1 MRRIE
6 LQNLSLRNFKG
17 TRTFDLDLAGESASV
32 FGANEAGKTTLAD
45 AFTWLLFGVD
55 SDGRKQF
62 DIKTLD
68 AAGRSQPGV
77 EHTVEGTLSIDGEL
91 VTLQRTFREQWTR
104 KRGSAESEMTGHTTD
119 LHIDGVPVKLSEFTE
134 RVTDILDEDTWR
146 LISDPNAF
154 PRLPWQKRRE
164 ILLAVVGDITDD
176 DVINSDPT
184 LADLPGILGKRS
196 IEEHR
201 KVVMARRSE
210 INKELTTLPARID
223 VVHQGKPTLPAST
236 QVELQAVIDDLQA
249 KRVDIE
255 EERSRIKS
263 GGETAELQRQL
274 AEVKTSLLVVEQR
287 VRAGVDA
294 KARKVL
300 DDITALQQQEDTQ
313 RTKARRLS
321 QEKQD
326 AEARIQSLDRR
337 LSELR
342 DEFQQIASMQAPEH
356 TVDTCSACGQNLPQE
371 QVQAAHEKALAQF
384 NENRAANLERNQ
396 SEGRQHKEQ
405 RDALTARLAE
415 LEPELQ
421 AATAKADETAARI
434 EALHEEVA
442 QLRAGTPDATLDQEH
457 QKLTAQAEELT
468 ARINSLQD
476 DSATALASVQER
488 LTEVDAELTELRGM
502 LALFTQN
509 ARADERIAELEAQE
523 KHVNQEFEQ
532 LERQLFLMDEFVRTK
547 VALLESKVASN
558 FELVNFRLFR
568 QLVNGGIE
576 PCADMTVNGV
586 PFESLNRA
594 AQVQAGIDVI
604 KTLQRHHGV
613 STPVWVDGR
622 ESVTQ
627 LPEIDAQV
635 ISLIVNPADRNLRV
649 ELHSQEVTA

>member
-6 LQNLSLRNFKG
+6 LQSLSLRNFKG

-77 EHTVEGTLSIDGEL
+77 EHTVEGTLSVDGEL

-164 ILLAVVGDITDD
+164 ILLSVVGDITDD

-184 LADLPGILGKRS
+184 LADLPGILGKRTLD
-196 IEEHR
+196 EHR
-201 KVVMARRSE
+201 KVVAARRTE

-223 VVHQGKPTLPAST
+223 EVHQGKPTLPASSE
-236 QVELQAVIDDLQA
+236 VELQAVIDDLQA
-249 KRVDIE
+249 KRVYIQ

-263 GGETAELQRQL
+263 GSETAELQRQL
-274 AEVKTSLLVVEQR
+274 AEVKTRILDVERR
-287 VRAGVDA
+287 VRADVDA
-294 KARKVL
+294 EVAVEREKLVALDVADDQAGSAVRNARA
-300 DDITALQQQEDTQ
+300 ALQAEEDAI
-313 RTKARRLS
+313 KRL
-321 QEKQD
+321 D
-326 AEARIQSLDRR
+326 AQLAALREEHARIVAQ
-337 LSELR
+337 
-342 DEFQQIASMQAPEH
+342 AAPEH
-356 TVDTCSACGQNLPQE
+356 TAESCSACGQALPAE
-371 QVQAAHEKALAQF
+371 QVQAAHEKALAAF
-384 NENRAANLERNQ
+384 NQRRAAALEENQ
-396 SEGRQHKEQ
+396 AQGKRLKADRDGSEARLPALRATLEQ
-405 RDALTARLAE
+405 AEAAAAAAGEALTAQHQHIR
-415 LEPELQ
+415 ELQ
-421 AATAKADETAARI
+421 AS
-434 EALHEEVA
+434 
-442 QLRAGTPDATLDQEH
+442 TPDATKDAEH
-457 QKLTAQAEELT
+457 QKLTEQVAALT
-468 ARINSLQD
+468 GRLEQVRTNSHAALQE
-476 DSATALASVQER
+476 TADRLA
-488 LTEVDAELTELRGM
+488 EVDAELTELRGM

-509 ARADERIAELEAQE
+509 ARADERIAELEEQE
-523 KHVNQEFEQ
+523 KHLNQEFEQ

-635 ISLIVNPADRNLRV
+635 ISLIVNPADRTLRV
-649 ELHSQEVTA
+649 ELHTKEVTA

>member
-1 MRRIE
+1 MHRIE
-6 LQNLSLRNFKG
+6 LQSLSLRNFKG

-77 EHTVEGTLSIDGEL
+77 EHTVEGTLSVDGEL

-164 ILLAVVGDITDD
+164 ILLSVVGDITDD

-201 KVVMARRSE
+201 KVVLARRSE
-210 INKELTTLPARID
+210 INKELQTLPARID
-223 VVHQGKPTLPAST
+223 EVIQGKPDLPAST
-236 QVELQAVIDDLQA
+236 REELQAVINDLQV
-249 KRVDIE
+249 KRSE
-255 EERSRIKS
+255 AEAERSRIQS

-274 AEVKTSLLVVEQR
+274 AEVKTSILDVERR
-287 VRAGVDA
+287 VRSGVDELVA
-294 KARKVL
+294 AERQKLVALDVADDQAGAAVRNARN
-300 DDITALQQQEDTQ
+300 ALQAEEDSIK
-313 RTKARRLS
+313 RLDARLADLR
-321 QEKQD
+321 
-326 AEARIQSLDRR
+326 AEHARIVAQ
-337 LSELR
+337 
-342 DEFQQIASMQAPEH
+342 AAPEH
-356 TVDTCSACGQNLPQE
+356 SESTCSACGQNLPPE
-371 QVQAAHEKALAQF
+371 QVQEAHDKALAAF
-384 NENRAANLERNQ
+384 NQRRAAALEENQ
-396 SEGRQHKEQ
+396 AQGKHLKAERDGSEARLPALRAALEQ
-405 RDALTARLAE
+405 AEAALQAAGDALTAQHQKVR
-415 LEPELQ
+415 ELQ
-421 AATAKADETAARI
+421 AS
-434 EALHEEVA
+434 
-442 QLRAGTPDATLDQEH
+442 TPDATQDAEH
-457 QKLTAQAEELT
+457 QMLTAQVATLT
-468 ARINSLQD
+468 GKLEQVRTDSQAALQEV
-476 DSATALASVQER
+476 TTRLA
-488 LTEVDAELTELRGM
+488 EVDAELTELRSL
-502 LALFTQN
+502 LALFDQHDRAT
-509 ARADERIAELEAQE
+509 ARISELEAQE
-523 KHVNQEFEQ
+523 QHLNQEFEQ